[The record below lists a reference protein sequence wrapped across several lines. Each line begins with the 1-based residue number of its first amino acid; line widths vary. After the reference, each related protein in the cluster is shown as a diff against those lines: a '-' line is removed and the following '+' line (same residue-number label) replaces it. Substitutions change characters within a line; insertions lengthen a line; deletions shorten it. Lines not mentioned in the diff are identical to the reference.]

1 MNFSKLHFFDIKV
14 LTLCHG
20 FFMWFLA
27 TDAWLMFCYKI
38 LYFDFMWNQW
48 SSRQF
53 SFWIY
58 TVFFFSRIS
67 LNGLSE
73 WANMR
78 MQVDLCPLLDVVNG
92 MHFRFFDTIHKFP
105 NGLWALCRSI
115 LSQQSNVPTT
125 AHTQPLSTED
135 RIHFLTDFMA
145 DNIHTC
151 IAQKQNHSRAYYSI
165 RMHNLLSIIKFRFI
179 ICLKVN
185 RKIVRFVNHTNAW
198 RPMLFSTFQ
207 WSSTIFAGSEHH
219 QPGFFRMSFFYS
231 FSLSFSFST
240 GPIYSGFAS

>member
-1 MNFSKLHFFDIKV
+1 MRLSSRQWIVVERIHSSCQLIAFLELVYIILSNIKCQRVMNFSKLHFFDIKV

-58 TVFFFSRIS
+58 TVFFLFRVS

-125 AHTQPLSTED
+125 AHTHNHYRLGTE
-135 RIHFLTDFMA
+135 
-145 DNIHTC
+145 
-151 IAQKQNHSRAYYSI
+151 Y
-165 RMHNLLSIIKFRFI
+165 
-179 ICLKVN
+179 
-185 RKIVRFVNHTNAW
+185 
-198 RPMLFSTFQ
+198 
-207 WSSTIFAGSEHH
+207 IF
-219 QPGFFRMSFFYS
+219 
-231 FSLSFSFST
+231 
-240 GPIYSGFAS
+240 